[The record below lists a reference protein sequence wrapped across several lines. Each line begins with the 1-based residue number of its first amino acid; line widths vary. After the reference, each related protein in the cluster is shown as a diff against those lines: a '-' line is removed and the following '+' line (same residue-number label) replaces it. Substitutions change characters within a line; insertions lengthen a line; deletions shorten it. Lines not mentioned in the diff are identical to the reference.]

1 LQKELDGCKKSV
13 KNMSA
18 DFDQFSPLL
27 DIVDEDDESDDALL
41 KGLEKYLTDR
51 LVLKFEKIFVSQREF
66 TSLQASL
73 AG

>member
-1 LQKELDGCKKSV
+1 
-13 KNMSA
+13 MSA